1 MQPSWRAVR
10 KNLAPILLIQ
20 SVGAILVASYF
31 LSQGVRDFAQRIAEV
46 KQAGGVPFAFLAGF
60 IAGGLLPEIAKFLT
74 GRRHRYSRTHVVR
87 VLWTGFVYGLIGIL
101 IFYLYDLQA
110 RWFGNGI
117 DWGTLTLKTSVDMG
131 IFTPLVSV
139 PMAAAL
145 FAWWKAEF
153 AWTFWA
159 KVFSR
164 KFYREEVVSKLPLC
178 WAYWIPFLYL
188 TYALPIDLQFPF
200 AIVAESAWSILF
212 VFMVTDP

>member
-1 MQPSWRAVR
+1 MR

-31 LSQGVRDFAQRIAEV
+31 LSEAVRVFAQQIAEV
-46 KQAGGVPFAFLAGF
+46 KQAGGVPFAFLAGYV
-60 IAGGLLPEIAKFLT
+60 AGGLLPEIAKFIT

-101 IFYLYDLQA
+101 IFFLYDLQGK
-110 RWFGNGI
+110 WFGNGN
-117 DWGTLTLKTSVDMG
+117 DLVTLTLKTAVDMG

-145 FAWWKAEF
+145 FAWWKAGFDWEF
-153 AWTFWA
+153 W
-159 KVFSR
+159 KRVFTL
-164 KFYREEVVSKLPLC
+164 KFYQEEVVSKLPLC
-178 WAYWIPFLYL
+178 WAYWTPFLYL

-212 VFMVTDP
+212 VFMVTDE